1 MAKRLPGNA
10 NFYCAINV
18 SLVVGGKMLSTS
30 KRAPIVTKT
39 RGDAAAPEGREPLG
53 FLMGDGGVRK

>member
-1 MAKRLPGNA
+1 MAKRHPGNA

-18 SLVVGGKMLSTS
+18 SLNVEGKMLSTS

-39 RGDAAAPEGREPLG
+39 RGDAVAPKGREPLG
-53 FLMGDGGVRK
+53 FLTGDGVRK